1 MSNTSSAGL
10 FFLQMLF
17 SIAILFTLLRFL
29 FQLLRVDYY
38 NPISQMVTRFTD
50 PLLQPLRSL
59 IPSNRTIDGASLVVL
74 FLLQYLHLFIITQL
88 RDLDANPLGLAILAS
103 AELLSLATSLL
114 FWSILILAV
123 LSWFQP
129 HTQHPGVSLL
139 NQITDP
145 LMRPIRRWM
154 PPAGGVDFSPILAM
168 LAIKMAEFI
177 LIAPLQDIA
186 AHLLQG

>member
-1 MSNTSSAGL
+1 
-10 FFLQMLF
+10 
-17 SIAILFTLLRFL
+17 
-29 FQLLRVDYY
+29 
-38 NPISQMVTRFTD
+38 MVTRFTD